1 MAVYLTGGDYLLCT
15 ESKRLID
22 DTMVGLHRLI
32 LIAYQVAHIKPV
44 EGRMAETSQA
54 GEDGVFNPPAQMG
67 EGIVN
72 DSSLMM
78 PDHSAFA

>member
-1 MAVYLTGGDYLLCT
+1 MAVYLTGGDHLPCT
-15 ESKRLID
+15 EIKRLID
-22 DTMVGLHRLI
+22 DTMVGFHRFI
-32 LIAYQVAHIKPV
+32 LIAQQMAHVEPV

-72 DSSLMM
+72 DSSLVM